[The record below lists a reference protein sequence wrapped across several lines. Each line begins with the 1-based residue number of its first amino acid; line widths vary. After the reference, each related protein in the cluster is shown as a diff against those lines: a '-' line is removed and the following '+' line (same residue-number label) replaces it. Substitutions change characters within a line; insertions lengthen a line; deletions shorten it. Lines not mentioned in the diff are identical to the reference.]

1 MRLSD
6 TLRQA
11 FRRLFNL
18 EFSSSVARAF
28 LSRYFQAGKVYRVWF
43 GDLRGTRLKYDGQMT
58 FHSMLGLLD
67 RKNFRF
73 LARALRAAGV
83 LRPGM
88 VVADVG
94 ANVGI
99 YSLWFSRLLAPYGGA
114 RIYAFE
120 PAPSA
125 GELLRYH
132 VAENAARDVEWVP
145 MGISDQ
151 VGQAEFF
158 MTPNHAVSSLYRDH
172 AAGAGDMQS
181 MQIQTT
187 TFEDFF
193 SDGRECPDFIKI
205 DIEGAAAKALQ
216 RIDSCIENKRPVF
229 LIESHDVAED
239 REIASVARRHH
250 YRGFRLNDLKWVKDY
265 QATHPSRD
273 GVWGNLLFFPEELC
287 SKVEAVLPR

>member
-1 MRLSD
+1 MRLPD
-6 TLRQA
+6 TLRHTL
-11 FRRLFNL
+11 RRMLNL
-18 EFSSSVARAF
+18 EFSSSIVRAF
-28 LSRYFQAGKVYRVWF
+28 LGRYYRPGKVYRVLF

-73 LARALRAAGV
+73 LARALNAAGV

-125 GELLRYH
+125 GELLSYH
-132 VAENAARDVEWVP
+132 VAANSARDVEWVP
-145 MGISDQ
+145 LGISDR

-158 MTPNHAVSSLYRDH
+158 ITPNHAVSSLYREH
-172 AAGAGDMQS
+172 ASGAGEMQS
-181 MQIQTT
+181 VQIRTT

-193 SDGRECPDFIKI
+193 GDGRECPDFIKI

-216 RIDSCIENKRPVF
+216 RVDGCIEKKRPVF
-229 LIESHDVAED
+229 LIESHDISED
-239 REIASVARRHH
+239 QQIASLAVRHR
-250 YRGFRLNDLKWVKDY
+250 YRGFRLNNLKWVKDY
-265 QATHPSRD
+265 QATHPNPD

-287 SKVEAVLPR
+287 ARVESVLPC